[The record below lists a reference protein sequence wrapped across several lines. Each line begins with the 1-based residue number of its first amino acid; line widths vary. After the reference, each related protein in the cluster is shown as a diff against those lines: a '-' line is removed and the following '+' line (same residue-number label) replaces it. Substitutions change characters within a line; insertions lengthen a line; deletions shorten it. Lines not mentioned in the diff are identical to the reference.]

1 MPVPSVLDAAPKEKL
16 LPAGKLKLAGRYV
29 RCGRTPTLISH
40 TFWDYGGA
48 KKGMIIL
55 NPSKLEGLSESVRL
69 YVYAHECGHQ
79 RYGAKEV
86 KADCYAMQR
95 DKRDGWLTKDGMNEI
110 CTFLKPHPGDW
121 VHPPG
126 CGHQFIGRDEGAADC
141 FGIKRGRRYGWLKAE
156 GLAQVCDFISTLK
169 GDADHAAGPK
179 RCENMRR
186 CYLDAAPR
194 AARN

>member
-1 MPVPSVLDAAPKEKL
+1 MKVFFNMRRLQTTALSGVLTAGLLAFVPVPSVLEAAPKEKL
-16 LPAGKLKLAGRYV
+16 LSAGKLKLAGRYV

-55 NPSKLEGLSESVRL
+55 NPSKLEGLSKTVRL

-79 RYGAKEV
+79 KYGAKEI
-86 KADCYAMQR
+86 KADCYAVQR
-95 DKRDGWLTKDGMNEI
+95 GKREGWLTRDGMTEI

-126 CGHQFIGRDEGAADC
+126 
-141 FGIKRGRRYGWLKAE
+141 
-156 GLAQVCDFISTLK
+156 
-169 GDADHAAGPK
+169 PK
-179 RCENMRR
+179 RCEIMTKCFGQAKPRR
-186 CYLDAAPR
+186 AQR
-194 AARN
+194 